1 MSMNIYR
8 LIGDMCRFYGILL
21 VLKCILY
28 DQNAT
33 GISLKTQYLVLLLH
47 LCRYTD
53 VFNYF
58 YSTYNTLMKVY
69 FVGSSI
75 LIVCMMKYHPKLKL
89 TYDSPRDTFSYI
101 KWIFVPCV
109 SISFVSMILYHEPYD
124 IYFQEFLWT
133 FSICLGSVTILP
145 QLWLLQQYRII
156 PNSTVAD
163 YVFITGLHR
172 PFYILNWIY
181 RSNYERHFRHQYF
194 VYVCGG
200 IESLL
205 YVDYFYCYMKQKL
218 FPTLFSTFR
227 TAHSSSSSTGITA
240 QTSGSTSTVPD
251 GDGAAGDRQ
260 QEPQSSSDTGSS
272 GDTRGGGG
280 MSYQPT
286 LLMGWIQKS
295 IGCGHPLPHPDEDD
309 TTSGQQ
315 NQGEEQQ
322 VQLEEQTPFLTLE
335 EQQEAAAAATPPV
348 ISSTGTTSSAEAGV
362 GDGTSS

>member
-1 MSMNIYR
+1 MTMNIYR

-33 GISLKTQYLVLLLH
+33 GISLRTQYLVLLLH

-53 VFNYF
+53 VLNYF

-75 LIVCMMKYHPKLKL
+75 LIVCMMKYHPKLKV

-101 KWIFVPCV
+101 KWIFVPCFV
-109 SISFVSMILYHEPYD
+109 ISFVSMIVYHEPYD

-145 QLWLLQQYRII
+145 QLWLLQQYRTI

-205 YVDYFYCYMKQKL
+205 YLDYFYCYIKQKML
-218 FPTLFSTFR
+218 PTLCYAFNTNSPS
-227 TAHSSSSSTGITA
+227 SSSSSTAA
-240 QTSGSTSTVPD
+240 QASGTTTTTIPD
-251 GDGAAGDRQ
+251 GDGTTTDHRE
-260 QEPQSSSDTGSS
+260 EPQSSSDS
-272 GDTRGGGG
+272 GGGDSRGGGGG

-295 IGCGHPLPHPDEDD
+295 IGCGHPLPYPDEDD
-309 TTSGQQ
+309 TTAAGQQ
-315 NQGEEQQ
+315 QN

-335 EQQEAAAAATPPV
+335 EQQQEEERTTPAT
-348 ISSTGTTSSAEAGV
+348 TTTSAEQEG
-362 GDGTSS
+362 GDGTTT